1 MNEENGKEPVEHATT
16 EEPEVS
22 ALLENDLEDVAGGGT
37 FGDIYDAL
45 NESWTDIKK
54 GFMDAWND

>member
-1 MNEENGKEPVEHATT
+1 MSKNEIEELAAGRDAEAADTEP
-16 EEPEVS
+16 
-22 ALLENDLEDVAGGGT
+22 LLDEDLQDVAGGGT

-54 GFMDAWND
+54 GFVDAWND

>member
-1 MNEENGKEPVEHATT
+1 MNKENGKERVEHATT

>member
-1 MNEENGKEPVEHATT
+1 MIKNNVDD
-16 EEPEVS
+16 S
-22 ALLENDLEDVAGGGT
+22 AANPSAENDVGEAILDEDLQDVSGGGT

-54 GFMDAWND
+54 GFSDAWND

>member
-1 MNEENGKEPVEHATT
+1 MTENNVDEPVAND
-16 EEPEVS
+16 VS
-22 ALLENDLEDVAGGGT
+22 EQSLAEALPDEDLEDVAGGGT

-54 GFMDAWND
+54 GFMDAWTD

>member
-1 MNEENGKEPVEHATT
+1 MINNNVDDSAANQSAESDIGETILDEDLQD
-16 EEPEVS
+16 VS
-22 ALLENDLEDVAGGGT
+22 GGGT

-54 GFMDAWND
+54 GFSDAWND